1 METRVI
7 EVFGELGPTHRLI
20 PLRSR
25 GELVGLLA
33 LRSENPDTFAQSR
46 FGIVSEVTN
55 SLAIVIIQKRLLE
68 QVRSANQSLQNLSR
82 YLVNIQEQERRSLAR
97 ELHDEIGQA
106 LTAVKMSLDSLAK
119 LPVAD
124 NQSHLQESIQI
135 VSQTLQ
141 QVRNMSLSLR
151 PALLDE
157 LGLSAT
163 LRWYVDR
170 LAQWNNI
177 DAQFQASLTQER
189 MPPEIETTLFRVAQE
204 ALTNAIRHAEANRV
218 AVVLTQTDEHI
229 ILQIRDNGRGF
240 FVEKAIQNAVRGASL
255 GLLSMQE
262 RLHLV
267 GGELNIHST
276 PGLGTEIAAKVPLI
290 VWLTQ
295 NAVEGDHA
303 S

>member
-1 METRVI
+1 
-7 EVFGELGPTHRLI
+7 
-20 PLRSR
+20 
-25 GELVGLLA
+25 VGLLA
-33 LRSENPDTFAQSR
+33 LRSGNPDTFAQSR
-46 FGIVSEVTN
+46 FGIVSEVAN
-55 SLAIVIIQKRLLE
+55 SLAIVIIQRRLLE
-68 QVRSANQSLQNLSR
+68 QVGSANQSLQNLSR

-106 LTAVKMSLDSLAK
+106 LTAVKMSLENLVK
-119 LPVAD
+119 LPAAD
-124 NQSHLQESIQI
+124 NQLHLQESIQI

-141 QVRNMSLSLR
+141 QVRNMSLNLR

-170 LAQWNNI
+170 LAQWNNV

-189 MPPEIETTLFRVAQE
+189 ISPEIETTLFRVAQE

-218 AVVLTQTDEHI
+218 AVVLIQTDEHI
-229 ILQIRDNGRGF
+229 TLQIRDNGRGF

-276 PGLGTEIAAKVPLI
+276 PGLGTEIAAKVPLMA
-290 VWLTQ
+290 WLTK
-295 NAVEGDHA
+295 NGVEGDHA
-303 S
+303 P